1 MTASLID
8 FPVQESAV
16 DEVLTTLMNM
26 PFFSE
31 FTEAEMRALFDHG
44 EIISV
49 KGGTALFEEGDD
61 RDIIF
66 LLINGEVEVSK
77 KDPNGKVQLL
87 STLGKGAVIGDMS
100 WALQKKRGATIRA
113 KKDAQLLQLDG
124 STLRKAVLAGGLGA
138 TRFAYALLKIQA
150 TRLDRMNQELL
161 KILGGKKAGEMD
173 HLRDNVLKGWSF

>member
-1 MTASLID
+1 MTASLIN
-8 FPVQESAV
+8 FPIQESGM
-16 DEVLTTLMNM
+16 DEALNALIKMQ
-26 PFFSE
+26 FFSE
-31 FTEAEMRALFDHG
+31 FSEEELRALFDHG

-61 RDIIF
+61 RDIIY
-66 LLINGEVEVSK
+66 LLINGEIEVSK

-113 KKDAQLLQLDG
+113 KRDAQLLQLDG
-124 STLRKAVLAGGLGA
+124 AKLRKAVLAGGLGA
-138 TRFAYALLKIQA
+138 TRFAYTLLKIQA
-150 TRLDRMNQELL
+150 QRLDRMNQELL